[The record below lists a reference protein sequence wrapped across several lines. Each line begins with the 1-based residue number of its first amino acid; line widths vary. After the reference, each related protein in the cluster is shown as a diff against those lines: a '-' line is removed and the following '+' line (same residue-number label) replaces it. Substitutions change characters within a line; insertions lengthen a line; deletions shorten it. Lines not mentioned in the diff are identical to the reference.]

1 MQSLWLICK
10 SLNQVQHKPSGLKSF
25 QVGPKSFDLLVAS
38 RTASDDDAAILP
50 PVQDVRIRGENMPL
64 AETWLALAKARLR
77 PA

>member
-25 QVGPKSFDLLVAS
+25 GSKSFDLAS